1 MYPIMLDLSGKTV
14 VVIGGGK
21 IALRKTKSLLHAKA
35 KVTIVAPDILPDFNE
50 LIDVRQIKALYHK
63 KYLVSAQ
70 LIFACTNSKIVN
82 QQVVNDASANQWV
95 NDCSQKENSDFFNM
109 ATIEQTDYLIAL
121 SYYGEDP
128 SALKAKKA
136 ELRKLL
142 E

>member
-14 VVIGGGK
+14 IIIGGGK
-21 IALRKTKSLLHAKA
+21 VALRKTKGLLQAKA
-35 KVTIVAPDILPDFNE
+35 KVTIVAPDILPDFNG
-50 LIDVRQIKALYHK
+50 LLGVRQINAPYDK
-63 KYLVSAQ
+63 KYLISAQ
-70 LIFACTNSKIVN
+70 LIFACTDSKIVN

-109 ATIEQTDYLIAL
+109 ATIEQADYLIAL

>member
-14 VVIGGGK
+14 IIIGGGK
-21 IALRKTKSLLHAKA
+21 IALRKTKSLLQAKA

-50 LIDVRQIKALYHK
+50 LLGVRQINAPYDK
-63 KYLVSAQ
+63 KYLISAQ
-70 LIFACTNSKIVN
+70 LIFACTDSKIVN

-109 ATIEQTDYLIAL
+109 ATIEQADYLIAL